1 MASLVIFAAIA
12 KPAAP
17 NVNTVPNFAPSKQD
31 NMNGEYVFSATP
43 GGKPGFFPKHY
54 RDYPGGV
61 EAYDVYSPPMTT
73 LYSQVWWKPLA
84 PTVMPDEMVAKYN
97 GTAMAIVGWEIDQV
111 RRTPSGDESVP
122 ISASY
127 NHHYTSRLVGAGARF
142 KAARLTGP
150 EDPRAAGLI
159 KSSGHGMIAWEQT
172 QYLIEEQRAGATD
185 TSAAFS
191 SANGG
196 EFRKTYHGFPPGY
209 ALVVDSPTAFQ
220 VTPMQ
225 IDTWNREAMDISG
238 PLPPPFVPGPQP
250 AASLAPK
257 SGALHSGLLECP
269 MTTRLTK
276 EVETQYVECCEA
288 EGHKCQED
296 ILSSQECFHA
306 AAITLAHAAP
316 PGAKFVNASGSD
328 GARPAGCSAREV
340 HPNVFSVFF
349 NELASSTAKCASR
362 ASGAGVCI
370 CPVNP
375 KPFGQ
380 ATGSLVYH
388 AVANQTADV
397 GSGAAAY
404 FGPGKCASAP
414 ATTLSDMRNPTCDIR
429 YYRGGQWACSHMWS
443 LLDAEQPIPWTD
455 EPLVFHHKYR
465 FWVQPFDPTYH
476 TKLTLGESVGSALLI
491 GSPWEYDVP
500 QCADGVPGCALRAD
514 GTWVHTISG
523 STTGAHTF
531 VALNNH
537 CHAPTCLATEVYA
550 CAKGTPLDACNA
562 TVGTLVCRTVPVYG
576 GTGNPA
582 VDDTPFE
589 EPGYIAIP
597 DCFWGGSEYGLE
609 APVNLT
615 GVPLHIVKTANAT
628 EGHYGEMSGGQ
639 PWVITP

>member
-1 MASLVIFAAIA
+1 MSLETPPPSAFHSSPCPLVLDPQREMMATSPERHDLSVGIFGGRASDAPRSPQRPPRSPQRQTDNSEVEFLRREVLDLERVVKTLHASRTSEGRERAQQEREFAAAMVELEALRAEHADARTLALELRGDYMFPTRGWVRQGAQTSVASRCDRLFHSSPGLSDLSSACASDLDREFGTVPRIHVSTYPRTSKPATSSRARALFWQFASSSLFAQKLSSKYSIAIQDRVRSCRARRLLETKPADMASLVIFAAIA

-276 EVETQYVECCEA
+276 EVETQC
-288 EGHKCQED
+288 
-296 ILSSQECFHA
+296 
-306 AAITLAHAAP
+306 
-316 PGAKFVNASGSD
+316 
-328 GARPAGCSAREV
+328 
-340 HPNVFSVFF
+340 
-349 NELASSTAKCASR
+349 
-362 ASGAGVCI
+362 
-370 CPVNP
+370 
-375 KPFGQ
+375 
-380 ATGSLVYH
+380 
-388 AVANQTADV
+388 
-397 GSGAAAY
+397 
-404 FGPGKCASAP
+404 
-414 ATTLSDMRNPTCDIR
+414 
-429 YYRGGQWACSHMWS
+429 
-443 LLDAEQPIPWTD
+443 
-455 EPLVFHHKYR
+455 
-465 FWVQPFDPTYH
+465 
-476 TKLTLGESVGSALLI
+476 
-491 GSPWEYDVP
+491 
-500 QCADGVPGCALRAD
+500 
-514 GTWVHTISG
+514 
-523 STTGAHTF
+523 
-531 VALNNH
+531 
-537 CHAPTCLATEVYA
+537 
-550 CAKGTPLDACNA
+550 
-562 TVGTLVCRTVPVYG
+562 
-576 GTGNPA
+576 
-582 VDDTPFE
+582 VDCT
-589 EPGYIAIP
+589 
-597 DCFWGGSEYGLE
+597 
-609 APVNLT
+609 
-615 GVPLHIVKTANAT
+615 
-628 EGHYGEMSGGQ
+628 
-639 PWVITP
+639 